1 MDVTFQRKLLVGFSL
16 MVLPALLVGAM
27 AIRSNILE
35 RRALQALGESMART
49 RTYAE
54 LETAMFDQS
63 EVIWRYLSGLDPTAK
78 KEFRLIGQ
86 VVDYWQKRWAAEL
99 RPEEMGLAEGVRDI
113 QRQILIAADSI
124 FRLDE
129 SGHRQAAFAVAQR
142 ELKGR
147 LLPTLT
153 QLNREIY
160 RRARESSVRGAYA
173 SLEEILAAQNRILV
187 ALLVLSLGGGL
198 LGSYLISRSLA
209 RPLNQL
215 SSAMAVVGSGQL
227 DHPVTSTSR
236 DEVGEL
242 ARAFERMT
250 DNLRQSRSDMLR
262 LNTELERKISQL
274 ERTQAQLVQSEKL
287 ASIGEMSAAV
297 AHGLRN
303 PLASLRAAAQLVQRH
318 PEAPSSTEH
327 LHAIV
332 EEVDRL
338 DRRISHLL
346 SFSRPA
352 PFHPL
357 RESVPRLVEGL
368 LPAFSELLKERQV
381 QLKLDIPSVLPDIQV
396 DPMQVEQALVEI
408 VSNALDA
415 MPQGGRLR
423 IGASSNG
430 AAASPGE
437 VAIEVADT
445 GPGIPDQVLPSVCEP
460 FFTTRPDGTG
470 LGLAIAKRYVEQNGG
485 RLEIVSRP
493 GGTTV
498 RIRLPAATA
507 EVTA

>member
-1 MDVTFQRKLLVGFSL
+1 VTFQRKLLLGFSL
-16 MVLPALLVGAM
+16 MVLPALLVGAV

-99 RPEEMGLAEGVRDI
+99 RPDEMALAEGVRDI

-129 SGHRQAAFAVAQR
+129 SGHRQAAFTTAQR

-147 LLPTLT
+147 LLPALT

-173 SLEEILAAQNRILV
+173 RLEEILAAQNRILV
-187 ALLVLSLGGGL
+187 ALLVLSLAGGL
-198 LGSYLISRSLA
+198 LGSWLISRSLA

-227 DHPVTSTSR
+227 DHPVTPTSH

-242 ARAFERMT
+242 ASAFGRMT

-318 PEAPSSTEH
+318 PEAPSSAEH
-327 LHAIV
+327 LLAIV
-332 EEVDRL
+332 DEVDRL

-381 QLKLDIPSVLPDIQV
+381 QLNLDIPPALPDIQV

-415 MPQGGRLR
+415 MPHGGRLR

-430 AAASPGE
+430 AAAGPRE

-460 FFTTRPDGTG
+460 FFTTRPEGTG

-493 GGTTV
+493 GGTLV
-498 RIRLPAATA
+498 RVRLPAAAA
-507 EVTA
+507 EVTT

>member
-1 MDVTFQRKLLVGFSL
+1 MTFQRKLLLGFSL
-16 MVLPALLVGAM
+16 MVLPALLVGAV

-99 RPEEMGLAEGVRDI
+99 RPDEMALAEGVRDI

-129 SGHRQAAFAVAQR
+129 SGHRQAAFTTAQR

-147 LLPTLT
+147 LLPALT

-173 SLEEILAAQNRILV
+173 RLEEILAAQNRILV
-187 ALLVLSLGGGL
+187 ALLVLSLAGGL
-198 LGSYLISRSLA
+198 LGSWLISRSLA

-227 DHPVTSTSR
+227 DHPVTPTSH

-242 ARAFERMT
+242 ASAFGRMT

-318 PEAPSSTEH
+318 PEAPSSAEH
-327 LHAIV
+327 LLAIV
-332 EEVDRL
+332 DEVDRL

-381 QLKLDIPSVLPDIQV
+381 QLNLDIPPALPDIQV

-415 MPQGGRLR
+415 MPHGGRLR

-430 AAASPGE
+430 AAAGPRE

-460 FFTTRPDGTG
+460 FFTTRPEGTG

-493 GGTTV
+493 GGTLV
-498 RIRLPAATA
+498 RVRLPAAAA
-507 EVTA
+507 EVTT